1 MATPQP
7 VVSTEDITSISSR
20 LVWVLNRDTQP
31 YKAEFRGME
40 IIVPPNMQ
48 KIGKHVRDGGNLMEY
63 LEACK
68 FVRDLKQPQ
77 KWVPDR
83 SGKFEPVF
91 GIKALCE
98 VELTPEEFAKYV
110 GKTKDDI
117 KKEVASEERKAKRTL
132 KKELDK
138 VPNKQAAVEDI
149 EE

>member
-7 VVSTEDITSISSR
+7 LVSTEDIRSVSSR
-20 LVWVLNRDTQP
+20 LVWVLNRDTNP
-31 YKAEFRGME
+31 YKATFRDVE
-40 IIVPPNMQ
+40 ITVPPNME
-48 KIGKHVRDGGNLMEY
+48 KIPKHVRDGGNLMEY

-83 SGKFEPVF
+83 GGKFEPIF

-98 VELTPEEFAKYV
+98 VELTPDEFKKIV
-110 GKTKDDI
+110 GKTKDDLT
-117 KKEVASEERKAKRTL
+117 KESLTEERKAKRVL

-138 VPNKQAAVEDI
+138 IPNKTLATD
-149 EE
+149 EEEA